1 MYGNSGPKPHHQ
13 HGYWTA
19 IFSGKVIDRFPGPGT
34 CYDRGACINRKEF
47 RPETACQPRGF
58 TGSYTTMTQ
67 NLMSAQRRRDR
78 WRTLPP
84 ALKTNPFKHTTAPG
98 LVVAAAAVGVAWLV
112 HLAVPAMPF
121 LTAAVILGILAAN
134 VPISS
139 SPVVGIL
146 RPGLDFSGKKFMRL
160 GIVLL
165 GLKLSLFDVAALG
178 WGTLGI
184 IVSIVLLTFF
194 GTLLLAKALKL
205 PGDQPI
211 LLATGFSICGASAI
225 GAMSGVTKTD
235 HRDTVVP
242 IALVTLCGTLAIGV
256 LPLLKIPLGLDPVQ
270 FGHWVGASV
279 HDVGQVVATAQTA
292 GPAALAGALII
303 KLTRV
308 LMLAPMVTG
317 VALLRRRTHKRAGN
331 PLGEPSA
338 AAAKLPPLVPLFVA
352 GFIAMIVVRT
362 LGFLPSAV
370 LGVAGTAQDL
380 LLAAALFGLGS
391 SVRVGS
397 LMRTGGRAIVAAM
410 MSWALIAA
418 LSYGGVQLM

>member
-1 MYGNSGPKPHHQ
+1 
-13 HGYWTA
+13 
-19 IFSGKVIDRFPGPGT
+19 
-34 CYDRGACINRKEF
+34 
-47 RPETACQPRGF
+47 
-58 TGSYTTMTQ
+58 MTH
-67 NLMSAQRRRDR
+67 NVMSAKRRDGR
-78 WRTLPP
+78 RRTLPP
-84 ALKTNPFKHTTAPG
+84 ALKKNPLKHASAPG
-98 LVVAAAAVGVAWLV
+98 LVVAAAAVGAAWLV
-112 HLAVPAMPF
+112 HLAVPALPF

-134 VPISS
+134 LPGIR
-139 SPVVGIL
+139 SPVGGIL
-146 RPGLDFSGKKFMRL
+146 QPGLDFTGKTFMRL

-178 WGTLGI
+178 WGTLAV
-184 IVSIVLLTFF
+184 IVSIVLLTFL
-194 GTLLLAKALKL
+194 GTLLLGKALRL

-256 LPLLKIPLGLDPVQ
+256 LPLLKIPLGLDPVP

-317 VALLRRRTHKRAGN
+317 VALVRRRTHKRAGSR
-331 PLGEPSA
+331 LGEAGA
-338 AAAKLPPLVPLFVA
+338 AVKLPPLVPLFVA
-352 GFIAMIVVRT
+352 GFMAMIVVRT
-362 LGFLPSAV
+362 LGFLPPAA
-370 LGVAGTAQDL
+370 LGMAGTGQDL

-410 MSWALIAA
+410 LSWALIAA
-418 LSYGGVQLM
+418 LSYWGVHLM